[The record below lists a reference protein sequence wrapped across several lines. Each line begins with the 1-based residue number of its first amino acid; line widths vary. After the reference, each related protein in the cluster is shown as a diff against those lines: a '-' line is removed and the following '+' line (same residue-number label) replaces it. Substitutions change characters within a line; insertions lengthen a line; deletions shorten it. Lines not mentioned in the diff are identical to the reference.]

1 MLAAEAIALPVAPV
15 KTQVE
20 AAQTNFYTSLTQL
33 LQRHVQ
39 QGRVNYTSLRQ
50 DKEALRQLV
59 NQIGA
64 YDLSRATS
72 AEKKAFYLNAYNL
85 LVLHQVLEHYPIKS
99 VMDVEGFFDRQ
110 EFTVAGEKLTL
121 NELERQKLLKP
132 YQDARVHFALVCAA
146 ASCPPLLSQAYT
158 PAKVEQQLQE
168 QTESTLQSSQFIKV
182 QPGQKRV
189 LVSEIFKW
197 YKDDFLRE
205 APSILAYI
213 NRYRSAPLPSSYSLA
228 YYPYNWQLNSQE

>member
-1 MLAAEAIALPVAPV
+1 MLAVPAVPAKAQV
-15 KTQVE
+15 TQ
-20 AAQTNFYTSLTQL
+20 TSFYTSLTQL
-33 LQRHVQ
+33 LQRHVR

-59 NQIGA
+59 KQVNT
-64 YDLSRATS
+64 YDLSGATA

-85 LVLHQVLEHYPIKS
+85 LVLHQVVGHYPLKS
-99 VMDVEGFFDRQ
+99 VMDVDGFFDRQ
-110 EFTVAGEKLTL
+110 TFLVAGEKLTL
-121 NELERQKLLKP
+121 NELEKQKLLKP

-146 ASCPPLLSQAYT
+146 ASCPPLLSKAYT
-158 PAKVEQQLQE
+158 PEEVEQQLQE
-168 QTESTLQSSQFIKV
+168 QTESTLRSSQFIKV

-228 YYPYNWQLNSQE
+228 YYPYNWQLNNAK